1 MAQPRVRRKHNPL
14 SSRSQLQTVVNDVK
28 IDRQTE
34 CIHAADVEVVAPA
47 RQKTRSSNRAALPS
61 NAEKVAISS
70 IFFEPIVKGVGSGKI
85 GAKHDPTVLHD
96 STRPEEHGSDHTD
109 IGRGYPAKHF
119 LQPEPVKRR
128 TFAPRPSIEARY
140 SSVSDDVESLSTTRI
155 SQCRLRS
162 VGCSELMQA

>member
-14 SSRSQLQTVVNDVK
+14 SSRSQLQTVVNVVK
-28 IDRQTE
+28 IDRKTE

-47 RQKTRSSNRAALPS
+47 RQKARSSNRAALPC

-96 STRPEEHGSDHTD
+96 STRPEQHGSDHTD

-119 LQPEPVKRR
+119 LQPEPVKRLDIVVQKTEKVSTCSR
-128 TFAPRPSIEARY
+128 GCDIVEMREVEIARHA
-140 SSVSDDVESLSTTRI
+140 
-155 SQCRLRS
+155 QNLRS
-162 VGCSELMQA
+162 APID